1 MSALTTILRKGHGQQ
16 RVLAPPLGGQEAV
29 LIGVIVALW
38 IALWL
43 TTPAFMTPDSIR
55 PLLASIAPI
64 ALIGVGMTF
73 VIVAAGIDISVAGEV
88 MVCSVVVARLLV
100 TAHIPLVVALL
111 VGLGI
116 GTVLGA
122 ANGVL
127 VAYGRVHPIIITFGT
142 ANLFQFIGYQIFGS
156 KTVNGIPDTLS
167 PFGQSAA
174 GATLGVPN
182 AFLLTVVVAAVAW
195 WYMRYT
201 VGGRHYYAIG
211 GDAAAARL
219 AGVKVSRR
227 ALLAYLLT
235 GALAGVAAIFV
246 VASGTSTL
254 DQSVGHGMELQTIAA
269 TVIGGTSITGGR
281 GSVLGTVLGAIL
293 VQTVTSGVT
302 QLGWPSQLSNLFV
315 GVFVII
321 AVGADRVREHRRQRS

>member
-1 MSALTTILRKGHGQQ
+1 VSALTTILRKGTSQE

-29 LIGVIVALW
+29 LIGVIAALW
-38 IALWL
+38 IALSL

-55 PLLASIAPI
+55 PLLAAVAPI

-88 MVCSVVVARLLV
+88 MVCSVVVATLLV
-100 TAHIPLVVALL
+100 NDHISLIVALL
-111 VGLGI
+111 VGLAI
-116 GTVLGA
+116 GSVLGSV
-122 ANGVL
+122 NGVL

-142 ANLFQFIGYQIFGS
+142 ANLFQFVGYQIFGS
-156 KTVNGIPDTLS
+156 KTVNGIPNTLS

-174 GATLGVPN
+174 GATFGVPN
-182 AFLLTVVVAAVAW
+182 AFLLTVIVAAAAW

-227 ALLAYLLT
+227 ALMAYLLT

-254 DQSVGHGMELQTIAA
+254 DQSVGDHRWTW
-269 TVIGGTSITGGR
+269 
-281 GSVLGTVLGAIL
+281 LGA
-293 VQTVTSGVT
+293 GYRARRH
-302 QLGWPSQLSNLFV
+302 P
-315 GVFVII
+315 
-321 AVGADRVREHRRQRS
+321 GADRHVRCHPAQLAQPALQPLRRRLRDYRRRCRPHP